1 MKTREELI
9 ESYNLLAEDYAQQY
23 YDELTRKPF
32 DRELLERFVLSLP
45 SDSRVC
51 DLGCGPGHLAD
62 HLRSLGAHA
71 LGMDLCP
78 AMIAIAQKR
87 YPSNHYVVGDM
98 LRMELPD
105 ESLGGIVAF
114 YSMIHLKR
122 LEVFPAVREMARV
135 LVPGGGLLVAFH
147 RGTGTL
153 HEDEELGRP
162 VAFDCTLFEPE
173 DISSSMVEAGF
184 LLEEV
189 TVRDPYDFEYP
200 TTRVY
205 VWGKKP

>member
-9 ESYNLLAEDYAQQY
+9 KSYSLLAEAYAQQY
-23 YDELTRKPF
+23 CDELSRKPF
-32 DRELLERFVLSLP
+32 DRELLERFILSVP
-45 SDSRVC
+45 TGSRVC

-62 HLRSLGAHA
+62 HLRSLGVHA
-71 LGMDLCP
+71 FGMDLSP
-78 AMIAIAQKR
+78 SMIAIAQKR
-87 YPSNHYVVGDM
+87 YPSNDYVVGDM

-122 LEVFPAVREMARV
+122 QEVFPAVREMARV

-147 RGTGTL
+147 RGAGTL
-153 HEDEELGRP
+153 HEEEELGHP
-162 VAFDCTLFEPE
+162 VSFDCTLFEPE
-173 DISSSMVEAGF
+173 EISSAMEEVDF
-184 LLEEV
+184 RLEEV
-189 TVRDPYDFEYP
+189 TVREPYDFEYP

>member
-9 ESYNLLAEDYAQQY
+9 KSYSLLAEAYAQRY
-23 YDELTRKPF
+23 CDELSRKPF
-32 DRELLERFVLSLP
+32 DRELLERFILSVP
-45 SDSRVC
+45 TGSRVC

-62 HLRSLGAHA
+62 HLSSLGVHA
-71 LGMDLCP
+71 FGMDLSP
-78 AMIAIAQKR
+78 SMIAIAQKR
-87 YPSNHYVVGDM
+87 YPSNDYVVGDM

-122 LEVFPAVREMARV
+122 QEVFPAVREMARV

-147 RGTGTL
+147 RGAGTL
-153 HEDEELGRP
+153 HEEEELGHP
-162 VAFDCTLFEPE
+162 VSFDCTLFEPE
-173 DISSSMVEAGF
+173 EISSAMEEVDF
-184 LLEEV
+184 RLEEV
-189 TVRDPYDFEYP
+189 TVREPYDFEYP

>member
-9 ESYNLLAEDYAQQY
+9 ESYNKLAEDYAQEY
-23 YDELTRKPF
+23 CDELSRKPF
-32 DRELLERFVLSLP
+32 DRELLERFARSIP
-45 SDSRVC
+45 SGSRVC

-71 LGMDLCP
+71 FGMDLSP
-78 AMIAIAQKR
+78 SMIAVARKR
-87 YPSNHYVVGDM
+87 YPSNEYVVGDM

-122 LEVFPAVREMARV
+122 KEVFPAVGEMARV

-147 RGTGTL
+147 RGAGTL
-153 HEDEELGRP
+153 HEDEELGQP

-173 DISSSMVEAGF
+173 EISSSMEEVDF
-184 LLEEV
+184 RLEEV
-189 TVRDPYDFEYP
+189 TVREPYDFEYP

-205 VWGKKP
+205 LWGKKP